1 MANDKRKTRNAA
13 GDFPT
18 YTPERKPTRLGDDGA
33 NRQIRPLRDAS
44 NDCAAGDR
52 WNWLVVKPRP
62 EFADLQNTGS
72 YRPVKRYARFGL
84 K

>member
-1 MANDKRKTRNAA
+1 MANDKRKTRNVA
-13 GDFPT
+13 GDLSSF
-18 YTPERKPTRLGDDGA
+18 YPERKATRLGDDGD
-33 NRQIRPLRDAS
+33 RSRIRPLRDAS

-52 WNWLVVKPRP
+52 WNIVVVKPRP
-62 EFADLQNTGS
+62 PYADLQFTGT